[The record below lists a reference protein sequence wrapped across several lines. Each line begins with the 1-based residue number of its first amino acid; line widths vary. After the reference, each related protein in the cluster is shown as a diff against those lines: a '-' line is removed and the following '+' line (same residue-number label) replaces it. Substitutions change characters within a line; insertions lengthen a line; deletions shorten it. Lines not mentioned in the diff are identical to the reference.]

1 MNTTPDIRSPEVL
14 AVEAEVKALRE
25 TAETAFANA
34 ALAVRRRHVR
44 GEPTGDIVAVLRAR
58 VRDLDA
64 WSAELT
70 RGPR

>member
-1 MNTTPDIRSPEVL
+1 MIPADPLPPETVAVLDEVRALNDAAEVALLNAHL
-14 AVEAEVKALRE
+14 AVKRR
-25 TAETAFANA
+25 
-34 ALAVRRRHVR
+34 LAR